1 MELQTREELKTC
13 VKKMSADGCHHYFV
27 ATFYIDLQILPW
39 KELQILLEKLLWG
52 LFGLYLEETSYV
64 FG

>member
-1 MELQTREELKTC
+1 
-13 VKKMSADGCHHYFV
+13 MSADGCHHYFV

-52 LFGLYLEETSYV
+52 LFELYLEETSCV